1 MLKNIKD
8 SMNSGFSYKNFE
20 KQVKVF
26 QMRNLQ
32 LKKHQIL
39 IMMRIENFV
48 IHMREIKIPLF
59 QLEVLLTF
67 QKDE

>member
-1 MLKNIKD
+1 MLKNIRD
-8 SMNSGFSYKNFE
+8 FMNSGFNYKNFE
-20 KQVKVF
+20 KQVKMF

-59 QLEVLLTF
+59 
-67 QKDE
+67 